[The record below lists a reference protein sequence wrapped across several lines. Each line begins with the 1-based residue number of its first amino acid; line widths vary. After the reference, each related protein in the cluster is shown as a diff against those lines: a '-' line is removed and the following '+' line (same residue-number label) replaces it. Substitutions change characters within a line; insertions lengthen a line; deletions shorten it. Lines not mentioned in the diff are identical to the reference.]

1 MECQIGLDQ
10 KYEVEM
16 FDLGY
21 QNKAKFFQGWYF
33 KNQNET
39 DIISFIPA
47 FHTDDNGHRSAS
59 LQIIT
64 HKESYNIF
72 YPIKEFTMSKGGLFV
87 RLGDTKFSDQGI
99 DMNVRTDKLTVEG
112 KLRYT
117 AFTPLRYDIMG
128 PFKYI
133 PLLQCRHSIFS
144 LAHYIEGSLIVNG
157 VRMDFHRGLGYV
169 EGDRGVGFPSDYL
182 WTQCSWT
189 GNEYNAV
196 MVSVAI
202 VKLGIISFTGCIAVV
217 YYGGR
222 EYRLAT
228 YLGAS
233 IKRLSRE
240 ELWVLQGKCILQV
253 KLLEPN
259 ENYLIAP
266 VKGKMSRTVYESV
279 DCRVHYRFTLEGKV
293 VFDFIGRGS
302 FERGL

>member
-1 MECQIGLDQ
+1 
-10 KYEVEM
+10 M
-16 FDLGY
+16 FDLRY

-47 FHTDDNGHRSAS
+47 FHTDDDGNRSAS
-59 LQIIT
+59 LQVIT
-64 HKESYNIF
+64 HKESYNIS
-72 YPIKEFTMSKGGLFV
+72 YPINEFAMSKSGLV
-87 RLGDTKFSDQGI
+87 LRLGENRFSNQGI
-99 DMNVRTDKLTVEG
+99 VLNVRTDKLTVVG

-133 PLLQCRHSIFS
+133 PFLQCRHSIFS
-144 LAHYIEGSLIVNG
+144 LAHCIEGSLIFNG
-157 VRMDFHRGLGYV
+157 VRMDFRPGLGYV

-182 WTQCSWT
+182 WTQCSWPE
-189 GNEYNAV
+189 NEYNAV

-202 VKLGIISFTGCIAVV
+202 VKLGIISFTGCIGVV

-228 YLGAS
+228 YLGANLR
-233 IKRLSRE
+233 RLSKE
-240 ELWVLQGKCILQV
+240 ELWVQQGKCILQV
-253 KLLEPN
+253 KLLEPK
-259 ENYLIAP
+259 ENDLIAP

-279 DCRVHYRFTLEGKV
+279 DCRVHYRFTLEENV
-293 VFDFIGRGS
+293 LFDFVGRGS